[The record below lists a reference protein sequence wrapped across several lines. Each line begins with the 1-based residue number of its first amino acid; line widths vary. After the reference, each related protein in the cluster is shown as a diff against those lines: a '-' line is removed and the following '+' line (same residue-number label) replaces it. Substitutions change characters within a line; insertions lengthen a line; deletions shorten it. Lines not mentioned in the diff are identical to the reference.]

1 MARLESLHPV
11 CTPVH
16 SAGLAAT
23 PARGPPGLA
32 RRGLPAP
39 APSSPCCCSGYS
51 FSVCSS
57 SAWNR
62 GLLRGRNRHS
72 PWPRLATL
80 PPRRCPGLASCHALL
95 VLGREAQPARPRP
108 PLPPP
113 HAAECS
119 RRDSGARRPHGRV
132 YLIVALGSNLLP
144 PSALRGCGCLGSF
157 LFLFHI
163 RQGHFFEAI
172 ELGRRRC
179 RSAPTLG
186 SPPCTDPPTPT
197 AASAPTSYSFS
208 SVQLISSKSPIRLA
222 AGRRWSKKTE
232 NSSCRW
238 WWPLRRCHICVLSWE
253 ELQRVR

>member
-32 RRGLPAP
+32 RRRLPAP

-62 GLLRGRNRHS
+62 GLLRGKNRHS

-108 PLPPP
+108 PPPPP
-113 HAAECS
+113 HAAQVLQAGLRS
-119 RRDSGARRPHGRV
+119 TATPWPGLPYRGSGP
-132 YLIVALGSNLLP
+132 
-144 PSALRGCGCLGSF
+144 
-157 LFLFHI
+157 
-163 RQGHFFEAI
+163 
-172 ELGRRRC
+172 
-179 RSAPTLG
+179 RSP
-186 SPPCTDPPTPT
+186 
-197 AASAPTSYSFS
+197 S
-208 SVQLISSKSPIRLA
+208 SVCSSRL
-222 AGRRWSKKTE
+222 W
-232 NSSCRW
+232 
-238 WWPLRRCHICVLSWE
+238 VSWE
-253 ELQRVR
+253 LPLPLPHQAGPLLRSHRTRTPSPQSN